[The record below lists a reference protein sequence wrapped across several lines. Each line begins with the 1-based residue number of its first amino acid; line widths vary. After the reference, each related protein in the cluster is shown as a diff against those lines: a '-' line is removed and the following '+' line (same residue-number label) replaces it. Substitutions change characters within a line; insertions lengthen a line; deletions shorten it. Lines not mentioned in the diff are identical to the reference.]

1 MAVGFLRR
9 SVRGEVSSHSVRPAC
24 LGHRVSTKTLCLLGQ
39 PKKAIGSKS
48 PIGPWLATLP
58 STCLQVSRTEWR
70 RQKTQMEPQGWRT
83 PPLLQST
90 KRTRTAVLKKT
101 TRTESVHVQAVGL
114 DAGNLPGTEP
124 VERSFLLTSPF
135 IGPNGIAFVCFVR
148 GSPNTS
154 QRRSRKVRTCSS
166 RAASS
171 AARTNVETAKAKKPR
186 LTGRRSGAFAPMSS
200 ASSIAA
206 NPNRKLSPLAPTLRI
221 TLPKHRTQRRSSV
234 VHL

>member
-124 VERSFLLTSPF
+124 VERCFLLTSPF
-135 IGPNGIAFVCFVR
+135 IGPSGTVSALYGISSSYKQQPEILLVTDLLRQLVE
-148 GSPNTS
+148 GSS
-154 QRRSRKVRTCSS
+154 CHQRFT
-166 RAASS
+166 
-171 AARTNVETAKAKKPR
+171 
-186 LTGRRSGAFAPMSS
+186 
-200 ASSIAA
+200 
-206 NPNRKLSPLAPTLRI
+206 
-221 TLPKHRTQRRSSV
+221 
-234 VHL
+234 

>member
-1 MAVGFLRR
+1 MITLGGAVGFSRR

-135 IGPNGIAFVCFVR
+135 IGPRAGQPNFVL
-148 GSPNTS
+148 
-154 QRRSRKVRTCSS
+154 RSIVRTTAVEGDP
-166 RAASS
+166 RALDGL
-171 AARTNVETAKAKKPR
+171 PY
-186 LTGRRSGAFAPMSS
+186 MY
-200 ASSIAA
+200 
-206 NPNRKLSPLAPTLRI
+206 RI
-221 TLPKHRTQRRSSV
+221 WYTPFRG
-234 VHL
+234 

>member
-1 MAVGFLRR
+1 MAVGFLRC

-124 VERSFLLTSPF
+124 VEKCFLLTSPF
-135 IGPNGIAFVCFVR
+135 IGRVAAPFLLRPWRRDWPMAKRMGLR
-148 GSPNTS
+148 G
-154 QRRSRKVRTCSS
+154 RF
-166 RAASS
+166 ASGWT
-171 AARTNVETAKAKKPR
+171 RKPR
-186 LTGRRSGAFAPMSS
+186 QDWKR
-200 ASSIAA
+200 
-206 NPNRKLSPLAPTLRI
+206 
-221 TLPKHRTQRRSSV
+221 
-234 VHL
+234 

>member
-124 VERSFLLTSPF
+124 VERCFLLTSPF
-135 IGPNGIAFVCFVR
+135 IGPRAGQPNFVL
-148 GSPNTS
+148 
-154 QRRSRKVRTCSS
+154 RSIVRTTAVEGDP
-166 RAASS
+166 RALDGL
-171 AARTNVETAKAKKPR
+171 PY
-186 LTGRRSGAFAPMSS
+186 MY
-200 ASSIAA
+200 
-206 NPNRKLSPLAPTLRI
+206 RI
-221 TLPKHRTQRRSSV
+221 WYTPFRG
-234 VHL
+234 